1 MQKSFLVIN
10 RIMLLSLKEEKAK
23 EIIFDKR
30 RTIITSEE
38 TAQGKSSLV
47 KSIYY
52 TFGCEV
58 KFNPRWVKTDFI
70 SIVEY
75 SIKGINYSV
84 YRDRSGVIAF
94 FDDNGELIKI
104 FENNIRG
111 VSKYLAQKLD
121 FDMKF
126 SDNNGEL
133 DTPPI
138 NFFFSLFYFDQDT
151 SKEKTWAGFIHNSKK
166 SYMSN
171 ITDEVILYHAGKRD
185 NETYRLQSE
194 KTVLNKKINEIN
206 KERRVLS
213 TVKRKAEDEIK
224 NFDYIADKELFER
237 EITELVKEINEIGK
251 IQFELRSQLNEL
263 NNRHII
269 LVHQIRTANRQL
281 KENNKDYEFVISLE
295 NELECP
301 LCGTIHENSFINRFS
316 MVNDNL
322 NLEQVTNELYAEDND
337 VKIKIE
343 KLQNDFEKE
352 NIHYNSLTKI
362 LNTKKEKL
370 KFEDYINSRSQKY
383 MSDAFSSQI
392 EVIDKEL
399 SNFAGKRTHIHYS
412 LNAIRKDNKEQS
424 KKIDDF
430 YVTSMSRYLSALDA
444 RMNSD
449 HYKSMKITNINKET
463 GSTGFRGLIAHF
475 YTMLRLSY
483 KYTKYVFCPIIIDTI
498 NQDGQTDDTV
508 DLMTKFLDEKQPEN
522 SQLILILGK
531 SELER
536 YDMKGKVIEL
546 KQKHSLLRDEE
557 YYEISNFFKPFL
569 KQISENRNRTLF

>member
-10 RIMLLSLKEEKAK
+10 RIMLLSLKEKKAK
-23 EIIFDKR
+23 EVIFDRK

-38 TAQGKSSLV
+38 TAEGKSSLV

-52 TFGCEV
+52 TFGCDV

-94 FDDNGELIKI
+94 FDYNQTLIKL
-104 FENNIRG
+104 FENDIRG

-126 SDNNGEL
+126 SDNNGDL

-151 SKEKTWAGFIHNSKK
+151 SKEKTWAGFMHNTKK

-171 ITDEVILYHAGKRD
+171 ITDQVILYHSGKRD
-185 NETYRLQSE
+185 NVTYRLQGERS
-194 KTVLNKKINEIN
+194 VLNEKINEVN
-206 KERRVLS
+206 KERRILLK
-213 TVKRKAEDEIK
+213 VKRKAEEGIK
-224 NFDYIADKELFER
+224 NFDYIADKKLFER
-237 EITELVKEINEIGK
+237 EISELVKEINEIGK
-251 IQFELRSQLNEL
+251 IQFKLRTELNEL

-269 LVHQIRTANRQL
+269 LVHQIQTANKQL
-281 KENNKDYEFVISLE
+281 KENNKDYEFVVSLE

-301 LCGTIHENSFINRFS
+301 LCGTTHENSFINRFS
-316 MVNDNL
+316 MVNDTL
-322 NLEQVTNELYAEDND
+322 NLEQVTNELYEEDN
-337 VKIKIE
+337 VIKSKIE
-343 KLQNDFEKE
+343 KLQNDYEKV
-352 NIHYNSLTKI
+352 NIHYSSLTKI

-370 KFEDYINSRSQKY
+370 KFDDYIDSRSQKH
-383 MSDAFSSQI
+383 MSDAFASQI
-392 EVIDKEL
+392 ENKDKEL
-399 SNFAGKRTHIHYS
+399 SDFAGRRTSIDYS
-412 LNAIRKDNKEQS
+412 LKAIGKDNKERS
-424 KKIDDF
+424 KDIDDF
-430 YVTSMSRYLSALDA
+430 YVSSMNRYLSTLDA
-444 RMNSD
+444 RMDSK
-449 HYKSMKITNINKET
+449 HYKSMKITNTNKET

-475 YTMLRLSY
+475 YAMLKLSY
-483 KYTKYVFCPIIIDTI
+483 QYTNYVFCPIIIDTI

-522 SQLILILGK
+522 SQLIIILGK

-546 KQKHSLLRDEE
+546 KQKHSLLGEE
-557 YYEISNFFKPFL
+557 DFSMISNFFMPFM
-569 KQISENRNRTLF
+569 KQISENRNTTLF